1 MQSERVQGAAQDDMA
16 ARLFRIAGE
25 RFAGKLRAL
34 LEAAVLAGNQRQ
46 IIKRVRIGRIGA
58 QNFGVAH
65 GGLVDGAAAM
75 QRQAFLQQI
84 VRRGDGHGR

>member
-1 MQSERVQGAAQDDMA
+1 MA

-25 RFAGKLRAL
+25 RFSGELRAL

-46 IIKRVRIGRIGA
+46 IIKRVGIGRIGT
-58 QNFGVAH
+58 QNFGIAR
-65 GGLVDGAAAM
+65 GGLVDGAAPV

-84 VRRGDGHGR
+84 TRRGDGHGR